1 MVVEIQGVGWGAVV
15 VEREEEEEG
24 GERRRERVY
33 WVCRL
38 MEERILSN
46 VPLVA
51 VFSAC
56 I

>member
-1 MVVEIQGVGWGAVV
+1 MGLQEVGCGAVV
-15 VEREEEEEG
+15 VGGEEEG
-24 GERRRERVY
+24 GRRRERVY

-38 MEERILSN
+38 TEERILSN

-51 VFSAC
+51 VSSAC